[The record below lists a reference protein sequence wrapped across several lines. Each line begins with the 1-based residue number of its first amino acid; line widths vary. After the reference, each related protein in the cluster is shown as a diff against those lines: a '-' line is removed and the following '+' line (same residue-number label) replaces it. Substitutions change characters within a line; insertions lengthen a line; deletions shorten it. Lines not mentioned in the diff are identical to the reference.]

1 MTETI
6 IFLCGVL
13 SGLVTLLL
21 GYFIRMGIVH
31 NKEIKNF
38 KIDIESTFRLHEET
52 RQHYDRELEKMES
65 NFEDRINQIYTAINE
80 VNQKYQST
88 ERYIDKRID
97 KLIDSLGSKKIE
109 KTNV

>member
-31 NKEIKNF
+31 NKVIKNL
-38 KIDIESTFRLHEET
+38 KVDIESTFKIHEET
-52 RQHYDRELEKMES
+52 RQHYDRELEKMEM
-65 NFEDRINQIYTAINE
+65 NFDDRINHIYTAINE
-80 VNQKYQST
+80 LNQKNQSS

-97 KLIDSLGSKKIE
+97 KLIDSIGSKKIE

>member
-13 SGLVTLLL
+13 SGLVALLL

-31 NKEIKNF
+31 NKEIKNL
-38 KIDIESTFRLHEET
+38 KIDIESTFRIHEET
-52 RQHYDRELEKMES
+52 RQHYDRELEKMEA
-65 NFEDRINQIYTAINE
+65 NFDERINHIFTAMNE
-80 VNQKYQST
+80 VNQKIQST

-97 KLIDSLGSKKIE
+97 KLTDSFGSKKLE
-109 KTNV
+109 KTNA